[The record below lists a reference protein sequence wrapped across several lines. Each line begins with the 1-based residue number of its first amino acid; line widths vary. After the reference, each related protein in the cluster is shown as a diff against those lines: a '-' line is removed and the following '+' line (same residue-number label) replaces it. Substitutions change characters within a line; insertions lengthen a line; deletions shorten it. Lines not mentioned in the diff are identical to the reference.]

1 MIFSNRPFQ
10 FLTRVAICTIRF
22 FFSNNS
28 ALRPAFEFI
37 RFFSGE
43 VILVILFGSA
53 FSVLGEGVY
62 FDKKY
67 FSGISFCPLRARGS
81 ARSVLP
87 GECEVETSLES
98 LAKRRSITQ

>member
-1 MIFSNRPFQ
+1 M
-10 FLTRVAICTIRF
+10 AICTIRF

-62 FDKKY
+62 FQEFRFDYTIKY
-67 FSGISFCPLRARGS
+67 SEPMIRGG
-81 ARSVLP
+81 
-87 GECEVETSLES
+87 GEGHRIMKSQ
-98 LAKRRSITQ
+98 RRSITK